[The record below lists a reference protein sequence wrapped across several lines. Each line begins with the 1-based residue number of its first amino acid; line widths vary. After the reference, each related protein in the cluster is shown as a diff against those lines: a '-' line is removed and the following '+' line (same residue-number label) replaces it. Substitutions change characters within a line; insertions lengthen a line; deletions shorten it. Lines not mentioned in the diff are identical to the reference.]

1 MEPKQAI
8 RGLPVYEPGKPL
20 DEVKRELGLK
30 DVIKLASN
38 ENPFGCS
45 PAVWKAL
52 TEERD
57 ALALY
62 PEGDA
67 PELRRELA
75 IHLGVDEKGIVIGN
89 GSDEVIRMVSRAY
102 LEPGD
107 EVVMADRT
115 FPRYKTQTI
124 IEDAIPVEVP
134 LKEGVHHIEQMAA
147 RITERTKL
155 VWICNPN
162 NPTGSIMD
170 QKALQAFLAQVPE
183 QVMVVVD
190 EAYHEYVIDSS
201 YPDTISLMAQFPR
214 LVVLRTFSKIYGL
227 AAFRVGYGIAHP
239 DIIRELTRV
248 REPFNVNRL
257 GATGCPC
264 STERSAICHL
274 LPSAKPSRGKQ
285 DLSAVGCMGLF
296 LFPHQG
302 NFILLDTKQP
312 AEEAFQFL
320 LQQGVIVRS
329 GQALGYPTYI
339 RVTVGTAKQNQRFL
353 RSFKNFCSRSKW
365 RVFDCA

>member
-89 GSDEVIRMVSRAY
+89 GSDEVIQMISRAY

-134 LKEGVHHIEQMAA
+134 LKEGVHDLEQMAA

-162 NPTGSIMD
+162 NPTGTIID

-257 GATGCPC
+257 AQRAARAALSDQQFVTYCRQQNRAEENKICLQLDAWDC
-264 STERSAICHL
+264 SY
-274 LPSAKPSRGKQ
+274 
-285 DLSAVGCMGLF
+285 
-296 LFPHQG
+296 FPTQG

-353 RSFKNFCSRSKW
+353 RSFEKFLQSQQ
-365 RVFDCA
+365 VEGL